1 MCISLEFRTN
11 IYAIYMFFALPC
23 RCKAYNTTQLIMFM
37 NEIFDEYMKQRLLD
51 VSLCRR
57 KVVKPPTG
65 ISISKETITRC
76 NDDQYQFIVKSQS
89 KEQTQYTVDLKTGLC
104 DCSAGM
110 TGKVCKHQVACSEQF
125 LMQLPQI
132 LENSPE
138 NRHWLASIAL
148 GNENIPPLDF
158 FVTLKENS
166 ESATGDDHSNTTG
179 EKEKSHG
186 TSHDVDNVEVTSN
199 ETGDVSNSTKPSGA
213 AVLQVITEIN
223 DTMLHLATQYGDEQT
238 LEGMQKLLSRLKSV
252 RTSNQL
258 NSLLHSTGSSAMQGA
273 GRGKIPCQPTSV
285 ARRQVGMPRGAAPIG
300 KGRKRKGSAIEKAM
314 KRQRNLALNISLNQP
329 NAKSHG
335 SGH

>member
-1 MCISLEFRTN
+1 M
-11 IYAIYMFFALPC
+11 
-23 RCKAYNTTQLIMFM
+23 
-37 NEIFDEYMKQRLLD
+37 
-51 VSLCRR
+51 
-57 KVVKPPTG
+57 
-65 ISISKETITRC
+65 
-76 NDDQYQFIVKSQS
+76 QYQFIVKSQS
-89 KEQTQYTVDLKTGLC
+89 KEQIQYAVDLKTGLC
-104 DCSAGM
+104 DCSTGM

-125 LMQLPQI
+125 LLQLPQI

-148 GNENIPPLDF
+148 GKENVPPLDF

-166 ESATGDDHSNTTG
+166 ESVTGDDHSNTE
-179 EKEKSHG
+179 EKEKSRG
-186 TSHDVDNVEVTSN
+186 ISHDVDNVEEDMPPTNIHPKVECN
-199 ETGDVSNSTKPSGA
+199 ETGDVSTSTKPSGA
-213 AVLQVITEIN
+213 AVLQVISEIN
-223 DTMLHLATQYGDEQT
+223 DTMLHLATQYGNEQT
-238 LEGMQKLLSRLKSV
+238 LEGMQKLLSRLTSV

-300 KGRKRKGSAIEKAM
+300 KGRKRKGSLIEKSV
-314 KRQRNLALNISLNQP
+314 KRQRNLALNISLDQP

>member
-1 MCISLEFRTN
+1 MLYIC
-11 IYAIYMFFALPC
+11 FALPC
-23 RCKAYNTTQLIMFM
+23 RCKAFNTSQLIMFM

-65 ISISKETITRC
+65 ISISKESITRC

-104 DCSAGM
+104 DCSVGM
-110 TGKVCKHQVACSEQF
+110 TGQVCKHQVACSEQF
-125 LMQLPQI
+125 LLELPQVFK
-132 LENSPE
+132 NSPE
-138 NRHWLASIAL
+138 NRHWLASVAL
-148 GNENIPPLDF
+148 GNDNVPPLDF
-158 FVTLKENS
+158 FATLKENP
-166 ESATGDDHSNTTG
+166 ESVSGDDHSIIG

-186 TSHDVDNVEVTSN
+186 STSHDIDNVEVETPPANIKQEVECN
-199 ETGDVSNSTKPSGA
+199 ETGNLSNPAKPSGA

-223 DTMLHLATQYGDEQT
+223 DTMLHLASQYGDEQT
-238 LEGMQKLLSRLKSV
+238 LEGMQKFLSRLKSV

-285 ARRQVGMPRGAAPIG
+285 ARRQVGMPRGTAPIG
-300 KGRKRKGSAIEKAM
+300 KGRKRKGSLIEKAM